1 MDMLLQQVI
10 NGLSIGCIY
19 ALIALGYTMVYGVL
33 RMVNF
38 AHGELFMAGPLFALY
53 LLRIAGIVSGPFSLA
68 VGTLT
73 GLRLVGGLLLGLLG
87 AALFSGVLGVAL
99 ERFAFRP
106 LRNASSAITVLSS
119 MGASIFLQ
127 NAAMLLGGRNKKAF
141 PRLITTKYYTIG
153 GAILSNVHVLIAIST
168 VVVVVLLFYV
178 VKRTSLGRC
187 IRATSEN
194 KDVAR
199 LMGVDVNQT
208 IALVFFVGAGI
219 GAISGWLYA
228 VYYEQAIYSMGS
240 IVGIK
245 GFTAAVVGGIGEIGG
260 SALGGIS
267 LGVLETVLGGYLP
280 IITRGALGTEYKDVF
295 TFIVLVIVL
304 ILRPQGFFGRTT
316 ESRY

>member
-1 MDMLLQQVI
+1 MGMLLQQVI

-38 AHGELFMAGPLFALY
+38 AHGELFMLGPLFALY
-53 LLRIAGIVSGPFSLA
+53 VLRIAGVVSGPFSLP
-68 VGTLT
+68 VGTFT
-73 GLRLVGGLLLGLLG
+73 GLRLVGALLLGLLS
-87 AALFSGVLGVAL
+87 AALFSGLVGVIL

-106 LRNASSAITVLSS
+106 LRRASSLILVLSA

-141 PRLITTKYYTIG
+141 PRLFVTKYYTIG
-153 GAILSNVHVLIAIST
+153 GAILSNAHILIALLTI
-168 VVVVVLLFYV
+168 VVLALLFYLV
-178 VKRTSLGRC
+178 NRTSLGRC

-208 IALVFFVGAGI
+208 IALVFLVGAGI
-219 GAISGWLYA
+219 GAISGWLYS

-240 IVGIK
+240 VVGIK
-245 GFTAAVVGGIGEIGG
+245 GFTAAVVGGIGEIAG
-260 SALGGIS
+260 SAVGGIL

-280 IITRGALGTEYKDVF
+280 IITHGALGTEYKDVF

-304 ILRPQGFFGRTT
+304 IVRPQGFFGRTT

>member
-1 MDMLLQQVI
+1 MGMFIQQVI

-38 AHGELFMAGPLFALY
+38 AHGELFMAGPLFALF
-53 LLRIAGIVSGPFSLA
+53 LLRFAGVVSGPFSRPVA
-68 VGTLT
+68 QLT
-73 GLRLVGGLLLGLLG
+73 GPMLIGALLLGLLG
-87 AALFSGVLGVAL
+87 GALFSGVLSLLL
-99 ERFAFRP
+99 ERFAYRP
-106 LRNASSAITVLSS
+106 LRRAASHITVLSA

-127 NAAMLLGGRNKKAF
+127 NAAMLLGGRAKKSF
-141 PRLITTKYYTIG
+141 PRLLPTRYYNVG
-153 GAILSNVHVLIAIST
+153 GAILSNIHIVLGVLT
-168 VVVVVLLFYV
+168 VVVLVLLFYLIN
-178 VKRTSLGRC
+178 RTSLGRC
-187 IRATSEN
+187 IRAVSEN

-199 LMGVDVNQT
+199 LMGVDVNRT
-208 IALVFFVGAGI
+208 IALVFLIGGAI
-219 GAISGWLYA
+219 GAVSGWLYG
-228 VYYEQAIYSMGS
+228 VYYEQAIYSMGT

-280 IITRGALGTEYKDVF
+280 LLTRGVLGTDYKDVF
-295 TFIVLVIVL
+295 TFIVLVIFL
-304 ILRPQGFFGRTT
+304 ILRPQGFLGRTT